1 MNKEKMEQL
10 YQKIGRQ
17 LNLII
22 PVSWDKVLLYS
33 EVTEW
38 SNRTYFYYYL
48 HKKETP
54 IYSLDIEDMDNVNE
68 DEVNTQ
74 FHQLYGYLRELW
86 GEFKN
91 QEQEQWTNLTFELTS
106 NGKFDIDYNYRN
118 LENDDSYEQ
127 QVIWEYEKLGI
138 IPNRIKKRDF
148 KIIEE
153 YKKNIN
159 NSTK

>member
-10 YQKIGRQ
+10 YQKIGQ
-17 LNLII
+17 HLNFII
-22 PVSWDKVLLYS
+22 PESWDKVLLYS

-38 SNRTYFYYYL
+38 SNRTYFYYYP

-54 IYSLDIEDMDNVNE
+54 IYSLDIEDMDNINE
-68 DEVNTQ
+68 GEFNRQ
-74 FHQLYGYLRELW
+74 LHQLYEYLKELW
-86 GEFKN
+86 FEFKN
-91 QEQEQWTNLTFELTS
+91 QKQEQWTNLTFELTS
-106 NGKFDIDYNYRN
+106 NGKFNIDYNYRN

-127 QVIWEYEKLGI
+127 QVIWGYEKLGI
-138 IPNRIKKRDF
+138 IPNENRQRDF

-159 NSTK
+159 NNTK

>member
-10 YQKIGRQ
+10 YQNIGRQ
-17 LNLII
+17 LNFII
-22 PVSWDKVLLYS
+22 PESWDKVLLYS

-38 SNRTYFYYYL
+38 SNRTYFYYYPDN
-48 HKKETP
+48 KETP

-68 DEVNTQ
+68 DEVNRQ
-74 FHQLYGYLRELW
+74 LHQLYESLRELW
-86 GEFKN
+86 DEFKN
-91 QEQEQWTNLTFELTS
+91 QKQEQWTNLTLELTS
-106 NGKFDIDYNYRN
+106 NGKFNIDYNYRN

-138 IPNRIKKRDF
+138 MPKANRKRDF

-153 YKKNIN
+153 YKKIKNT
-159 NSTK
+159 TK

>member
-1 MNKEKMEQL
+1 MEQL

-22 PVSWDKVLLYS
+22 PESWDKVLLYS

-38 SNRTYFYYYL
+38 SNRTYFYYYPF
-48 HKKETP
+48 KKETP
-54 IYSLDIEDMDNVNE
+54 FYSLDIEDMDNVDE
-68 DEVNTQ
+68 DEVNSQ
-74 FHQLYGYLRELW
+74 LLQLYEYLRELW
-86 GEFKN
+86 DEFKN
-91 QEQEQWTNLTFELTS
+91 QKQEQWTNLTFELTS
-106 NGKFDIDYNYRN
+106 DGKFSVDYNYRN

-138 IPNRIKKRDF
+138 MPNENRKRDF

-159 NSTK
+159 NTTK